1 MDNQLQI
8 TPQSGFVSLSN
19 MDEAFAFANMLSQS
33 GMVPKIYTGKP
44 ADIVIAMQ
52 MGSELGLKPLQSL
65 QNIAVVNGRPTI
77 WGDAVIA
84 ICQNS
89 GLLEDITEVV
99 TDTEAT
105 VTVTRSGQEPHSVTF
120 SMEDAKK
127 AGLANKAGP
136 WTQYPKRMMKNRA
149 RAFALRDKFADVLSG
164 FGITEEEKDRVLDVT
179 PSRSSTNVSSI
190 NSSINAALQA
200 VTNDVI
206 PDEPIRPN
214 YDITSL
220 LARIDEMQ
228 TLQDTVD
235 VAEAINQAKNSQAT
249 VLQPEDLKK
258 MQIAWTAKKK
268 QVLTATEYQNIM
280 QQINDCQDL
289 DTADRLKSVIDDKA
303 SDFGDA
309 AKTLYDK
316 LEIVSEEI
324 GAQG

>member
-1 MDNQLQI
+1 MSNQLQI

-19 MDEAFAFANMLSQS
+19 IDEAFAFANMLSQS

-77 WGDAVIA
+77 WGDAVVA

-99 TDTEAT
+99 TDTEAI

-179 PSRSSTNVSSI
+179 PSRSSANASSI
-190 NSSINAALQA
+190 NSSVNAALQA
-200 VTNDVI
+200 VAAEKI
-206 PDEPIRPN
+206 E
-214 YDITSL
+214 YFDITTLSDEIFNTSSIDQINDIGEEIKSL
-220 LARIDEMQ
+220 INNP
-228 TLQDTVD
+228 
-235 VAEAINQAKNSQAT
+235 AIYIKD
-249 VLQPEDLKK
+249 EDLVELRQKFSD
-258 MQIAWTAKKK
+258 KKK

-289 DTADRLKSVIDDKA
+289 DAADRLKSVIDDKA
-303 SDFGDA
+303 NEFGDA

>member
-1 MDNQLQI
+1 MDNQLQV

-52 MGSELGLKPLQSL
+52 MGSEIGLKPLQSL

-179 PSRSSTNVSSI
+179 PSRSGANVSSI
-190 NSSINAALQA
+190 NSSINAALQTVTDKKIEYFDVTALSDEIFNTSNIEQINDIGEEIKSLVNNPA
-200 VTNDVI
+200 VNIKD
-206 PDEPIRPN
+206 
-214 YDITSL
+214 
-220 LARIDEMQ
+220 
-228 TLQDTVD
+228 
-235 VAEAINQAKNSQAT
+235 
-249 VLQPEDLKK
+249 EDLAELR
-258 MQIAWTAKKK
+258 QEFSDKKK
-268 QVLTATEYQNIM
+268 QVVTATEYQNIM
-280 QQINDCQDL
+280 QQINGCQDL
-289 DTADRLKSVIDDKA
+289 ETAERLKSVIDDKA
-303 SDFGDA
+303 SEFGDA
-309 AKTLYDK
+309 VKSLYDK

>member
-1 MDNQLQI
+1 MSNQLQI

-19 MDEAFAFANMLSQS
+19 IDEAFAFANMLSQS

-77 WGDAVIA
+77 WGDAVVA

-99 TDTEAT
+99 TDTEAI

-179 PSRSSTNVSSI
+179 PSRSRANASSI
-190 NSSINAALQA
+190 NSSVNAALQA
-200 VTNDVI
+200 VAAEKI
-206 PDEPIRPN
+206 E
-214 YDITSL
+214 YFDITTLSDEIFNTSSIDQINDIGEEIKSL
-220 LARIDEMQ
+220 INNP
-228 TLQDTVD
+228 
-235 VAEAINQAKNSQAT
+235 AIYIKD
-249 VLQPEDLKK
+249 EDLVELRQKFSD
-258 MQIAWTAKKK
+258 KKK

-289 DTADRLKSVIDDKA
+289 DAADRLKSVIDDKA
-303 SDFGDA
+303 NEFGDA

>member
-1 MDNQLQI
+1 MSNQLQVS
-8 TPQSGFVSLSN
+8 PQSGFVNLNN
-19 MDEAFAFANMLSQS
+19 MQDAFQFAEMLSQS

-127 AGLANKAGP
+127 AGLAGKTGP
-136 WTQYPKRMMKNRA
+136 WSQYPKRMMKNRA

-179 PSRSSTNVSSI
+179 PRKQT
-190 NSSINAALQA
+190 SSINASVNAALQ
-200 VTNDVI
+200 TIEVI
-206 PDEPIRPN
+206 SHFDTSGLLAQIDAAE
-214 YDITSL
+214 DLEAITSL
-220 LARIDEMQ
+220 AADIK
-228 TLQDTVD
+228 
-235 VAEAINQAKNSQAT
+235 AAT
-249 VLQPEDLKK
+249 DNPANDFKVSDLSELRTAWTQKK
-258 MQIAWTAKKK
+258 QQIATA
-268 QVLTATEYQNIM
+268 AEYQNIM
-280 QQINDCQDL
+280 TGIKACTTL
-289 DTADRLKSVIDDKA
+289 DDVDRMQSIITDKA
-303 SDFGDA
+303 ADFGDG
-309 AKTLYDK
+309 AKLLQDTLNG
-316 LEIVSEEI
+316 ISEEI
-324 GAQG
+324 GAAG

>member
-1 MDNQLQI
+1 MTTQLQV

-99 TDTEAT
+99 NDTEAT

-127 AGLANKAGP
+127 AGLAGKAGP

-179 PSRSSTNVSSI
+179 PSRSNANVSSI

-200 VTNDVI
+200 VMPN
-206 PDEPIRPN
+206 EPIRPN

-220 LARIDEMQ
+220 LARIDDMQ

-289 DTADRLKSVIDDKA
+289 DAAERLKSVIDDKA
-303 SDFGDA
+303 NEFGDA
-309 AKTLYDK
+309 VKSLYDK

>member
-1 MDNQLQI
+1 MTTQLQV

-84 ICQNS
+84 ICQSS

-105 VTVTRSGQEPHSVTF
+105 VTVKRTGQEPHTVTF

-127 AGLANKAGP
+127 AGLSGKAGP

-149 RAFALRDKFADVLSG
+149 RAFALRDKFADVLNG
-164 FGITEEEKDRVLDVT
+164 FGITEEEKDRVVDVT
-179 PSRSSTNVSSI
+179 PSRSTHKASASSASI
-190 NSSINAALQA
+190 NSLLETLPDVAEDSI
-200 VTNDVI
+200 T
-206 PDEPIRPN
+206 PN

-220 LARIDEMQ
+220 LAKIDDMQ
-228 TLQDTVD
+228 TLQDTVS
-235 VAEAINQAKNSQAT
+235 VAEAINQAKNSQSA
-249 VLQPEDLKK
+249 VLQPEDLKT

-268 QVLTATEYQNIM
+268 QVVTANEYQKLM

-289 DTADRLKSVIDDKA
+289 ENSDRLKSVIDDKA
-303 SDFGDA
+303 SEFGDA
-309 AKTLYDK
+309 AQSLYDK
-316 LEIVSEEI
+316 LELVTEEI

>member
-1 MDNQLQI
+1 MDNQLQV

-52 MGSELGLKPLQSL
+52 MGSEIGLKPLQSL

-89 GLLEDITEVV
+89 GLLEDITEIV

-127 AGLANKAGP
+127 AGLAGKAGP

-179 PSRSSTNVSSI
+179 PSRSSANVSSI

-200 VTNDVI
+200 VTTE
-206 PDEPIRPN
+206 EPIRPN

-220 LARIDEMQ
+220 LARIDDMQ

-268 QVLTATEYQNIM
+268 QVVTATEYQNIM

-289 DTADRLKSVIDDKA
+289 ETAERLKSVIDDKA
-303 SDFGDA
+303 SEFGDA
-309 AKTLYDK
+309 VKSLYDK

>member
-19 MDEAFAFANMLSQS
+19 IDEAFAFANMLSQS

-77 WGDAVIA
+77 WGDAVVA

-99 TDTEAT
+99 TDTEAI

-179 PSRSSTNVSSI
+179 PSRSSANASSI
-190 NSSINAALQA
+190 NSSVNAALQA
-200 VTNDVI
+200 VAAEKI
-206 PDEPIRPN
+206 E
-214 YDITSL
+214 YFDITTLSDEIFNTSSIDQINDIGEEIKSL
-220 LARIDEMQ
+220 INNP
-228 TLQDTVD
+228 
-235 VAEAINQAKNSQAT
+235 AIYIKD
-249 VLQPEDLKK
+249 EDLVELRQKFSD
-258 MQIAWTAKKK
+258 KKK

-289 DTADRLKSVIDDKA
+289 DAADRLKSVIDDKA
-303 SDFGDA
+303 NEFGDA

>member
-1 MDNQLQI
+1 MENQLQI

-77 WGDAVIA
+77 WGDAVVA

-99 TDTEAT
+99 TDTEAI
-105 VTVTRSGQEPHSVTF
+105 VTVKRSGQEPHSVTF
-120 SMEDAKK
+120 SVEDAKK

-179 PSRSSTNVSSI
+179 PSRSSANASSI
-190 NSSINAALQA
+190 NSSVNAALQA
-200 VTNDVI
+200 VAAEKI
-206 PDEPIRPN
+206 E
-214 YDITSL
+214 YFDITALSDEIFNTSSIDQINDIGEEIKSL
-220 LARIDEMQ
+220 INNP
-228 TLQDTVD
+228 
-235 VAEAINQAKNSQAT
+235 AIYIKD
-249 VLQPEDLKK
+249 EDLVELRQKFSD
-258 MQIAWTAKKK
+258 KKK

-289 DTADRLKSVIDDKA
+289 DAADRLKSVIDDKA
-303 SDFGDA
+303 NEFGDA

>member
-1 MDNQLQI
+1 MTTQLQV

-33 GMVPKIYTGKP
+33 GMVPKIYNNKP

-89 GLLEDITEVV
+89 GLLEDVTEVV
-99 TDTEAT
+99 NDTEAT

-127 AGLANKAGP
+127 AGLAGKAGP

-179 PSRSSTNVSSI
+179 PSRSGANVSSI

-200 VTNDVI
+200 VTADKI
-206 PDEPIRPN
+206 E
-214 YDITSL
+214 YFDITALSDEIFNTSSVDQINDIGEEIKSL
-220 LARIDEMQ
+220 VNNPAIRIKD
-228 TLQDTVD
+228 
-235 VAEAINQAKNSQAT
+235 
-249 VLQPEDLKK
+249 EDLVELR
-258 MQIAWTAKKK
+258 QEFSDKKK

-289 DTADRLKSVIDDKA
+289 DTAERLKSVIDDKA
-303 SDFGDA
+303 NEFGDA
-309 AKTLYDK
+309 VKSLYDK

>member
-1 MDNQLQI
+1 MTTQLQV

-84 ICQNS
+84 ICQSS

-105 VTVTRSGQEPHSVTF
+105 VTVKRTGQEPHTVTF

-127 AGLANKAGP
+127 AGLSGKAGP

-149 RAFALRDKFADVLSG
+149 RAFALRDKFADVLNG
-164 FGITEEEKDRVLDVT
+164 FGITEEEKDRVVDVT
-179 PSRSSTNVSSI
+179 PSRSTHKASASSASI
-190 NSSINAALQA
+190 NSLLE
-200 VTNDVI
+200 TLPDVA
-206 PDEPIRPN
+206 EGPITPN
-214 YDITSL
+214 YDTTSL
-220 LARIDEMQ
+220 LAKIEDMQ
-228 TLQDTVD
+228 TLKDTLD
-235 VAEAINQAKNSQAT
+235 VAEEINQAKNSQST
-249 VLQPEDLKK
+249 VLQPEDLKT

-268 QVLTATEYQNIM
+268 QVVTANEYQKLM

-289 DTADRLKSVIDDKA
+289 ENSDRLKSVIDDKA
-303 SDFGDA
+303 SEFGNA
-309 AKTLYDK
+309 AQSLYDK
-316 LEIVSEEI
+316 LELVAEEI

>member
-1 MDNQLQI
+1 
-8 TPQSGFVSLSN
+8 
-19 MDEAFAFANMLSQS
+19 
-33 GMVPKIYTGKP
+33 
-44 ADIVIAMQ
+44 
-52 MGSELGLKPLQSL
+52 
-65 QNIAVVNGRPTI
+65 
-77 WGDAVIA
+77 
-84 ICQNS
+84 
-89 GLLEDITEVV
+89 
-99 TDTEAT
+99 
-105 VTVTRSGQEPHSVTF
+105 
-120 SMEDAKK
+120 
-127 AGLANKAGP
+127 
-136 WTQYPKRMMKNRA
+136 MKNRA

-179 PSRSSTNVSSI
+179 PSRSNANVSSI

-200 VTNDVI
+200 VMPN
-206 PDEPIRPN
+206 EPIRPN

-220 LARIDEMQ
+220 LARIDDMQ

-289 DTADRLKSVIDDKA
+289 DAAERLKSVIDDKA
-303 SDFGDA
+303 NEFGDA
-309 AKTLYDK
+309 VKSLYDK

>member
-1 MDNQLQI
+1 MDNQLQV

-52 MGSELGLKPLQSL
+52 MGSEIGLKPLQSL

-179 PSRSSTNVSSI
+179 PSRSNANVSSI

-200 VTNDVI
+200 VMPN
-206 PDEPIRPN
+206 EPIRPN

-220 LARIDEMQ
+220 LARIDDMQ

-268 QVLTATEYQNIM
+268 QVLTATEYQSIM

-289 DTADRLKSVIDDKA
+289 DAAERLKSVIDDKA
-303 SDFGDA
+303 NEFGDA
-309 AKTLYDK
+309 VKSLYDK

>member
-1 MDNQLQI
+1 MSNQLQI

-19 MDEAFAFANMLSQS
+19 IDEAFAFANMLSQS

-52 MGSELGLKPLQSL
+52 MGSELGIKPLQSL

-77 WGDAVIA
+77 WGDAVVA

-99 TDTEAT
+99 TDTEAI

-179 PSRSSTNVSSI
+179 PSRSSANASSI
-190 NSSINAALQA
+190 NSSVNAALQA
-200 VTNDVI
+200 VAAEKI
-206 PDEPIRPN
+206 E
-214 YDITSL
+214 YFDITTLSDEIFNTSSIDQINDIGEEIKSL
-220 LARIDEMQ
+220 INNP
-228 TLQDTVD
+228 
-235 VAEAINQAKNSQAT
+235 AIYIKD
-249 VLQPEDLKK
+249 EDLVELRQKFSD
-258 MQIAWTAKKK
+258 KKK

-289 DTADRLKSVIDDKA
+289 DAADRLKSVIDDKA
-303 SDFGDA
+303 NEFGDA